1 MAFGREKS
9 TTDQLIL
16 LTQEIEDSFSAKR
29 EAGAVFVDLTA
40 SYNTIWHHSLTC
52 KLLSLLPDSRMMSLI
67 MELVCNRS
75 FTLTTGT
82 GNQRNLRRLK
92 IGVLQ
97 RSILASLLFNIYTYD
112 LPVPVCT
119 KFADDLAILH
129 CASN

>member
-52 KLLSLLPDSRMMSLI
+52 KLLGLLPDSRMMSLI

-75 FTLTTGT
+75 FTLATGT
-82 GNQRNLRRLK
+82 GNQRRLRRLNFLK
-92 IGVLQ
+92 TGGSVRQIHAFCRLGGEIYL
-97 RSILASLLFNIYTYD
+97 IDFLFASR
-112 LPVPVCT
+112 
-119 KFADDLAILH
+119 A
-129 CASN
+129 